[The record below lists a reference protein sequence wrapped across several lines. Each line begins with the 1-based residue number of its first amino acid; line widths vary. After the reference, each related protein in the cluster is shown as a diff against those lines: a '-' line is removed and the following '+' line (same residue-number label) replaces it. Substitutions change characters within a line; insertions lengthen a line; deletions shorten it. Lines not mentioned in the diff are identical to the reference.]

1 MELRRGA
8 AVTLGVCLFAAA
20 ALAGEPGFQLDP
32 FGQATHGSAVCP
44 VVKPPLLTEDE
55 MRTEAH
61 VRVERGTYCALEGTC
76 EPGGAYRRDP
86 EINAEVIAAISADPR
101 FRDTSVWVTTSRGW
115 VTLEGCVR
123 STGQR
128 KALVTLVKKQPNVQ
142 RLFDSLKR
150 LTK

>member
-1 MELRRGA
+1 
-8 AVTLGVCLFAAA
+8 
-20 ALAGEPGFQLDP
+20 
-32 FGQATHGSAVCP
+32 
-44 VVKPPLLTEDE
+44 

-86 EINAEVIAAISADPR
+86 EINAEVVAAISADAR

-123 STGQR
+123 SQRQR
-128 KALVTLVKKQPNVQ
+128 KALIALVGRQPNVLRVFDLLG
-142 RLFDSLKR
+142 RLAK
-150 LTK
+150 

>member
-1 MELRRGA
+1 MDLSRGA
-8 AVTLGVCLFAAA
+8 AGILGASFLAAV

-32 FGQATHGSAVCP
+32 FGRATHGSAACP
-44 VVKPPLLTEDE
+44 IVKPPLLTEDE

-76 EPGGAYRRDP
+76 EPGGAYRHDP
-86 EINAEVIAAISADPR
+86 EINAEVIAAISANPR

-128 KALVTLVKKQPNVQ
+128 RALVAFVTKQPHVI
-142 RLFDSLKR
+142 RVFDDLKR

>member
-1 MELRRGA
+1 
-8 AVTLGVCLFAAA
+8 
-20 ALAGEPGFQLDP
+20 
-32 FGQATHGSAVCP
+32 
-44 VVKPPLLTEDE
+44 
-55 MRTEAH
+55 
-61 VRVERGTYCALEGTC
+61 
-76 EPGGAYRRDP
+76 
-86 EINAEVIAAISADPR
+86 VIAAISADPR